1 MVTNLDEIQQF
12 RRCRTRLGR
21 LERERKRVQFLQNQ
35 LSSANTVVQ
44 LALQVNQSQL
54 TLASELHSYNSQN
67 QHLLA
72 VPPFAAAV
80 NLPENRTTTQS
91 VKFWSE
97 NQSVDQET
105 YSPIREDI
113 PKPPPESQKKH
124 PFFTYSLLGTILQS
138 WA

>member
-1 MVTNLDEIQQF
+1 MVTNLDEIQQS
-12 RRCRTRLGR
+12 RRGRTRLGTIEH
-21 LERERKRVQFLQNQ
+21 ERRRVQFLQNQ

-44 LALQVNQSQL
+44 LALQANQSQL

-72 VPPFAAAV
+72 VPPFAAVV
-80 NLPENRTTTQS
+80 NPPENRTTTQS

-97 NQSVDQET
+97 NQSADQET

-113 PKPPPESQKKH
+113 PKPPSESHKSVLFYLKKC
-124 PFFTYSLLGTILQS
+124 YEKSE
-138 WA
+138 A